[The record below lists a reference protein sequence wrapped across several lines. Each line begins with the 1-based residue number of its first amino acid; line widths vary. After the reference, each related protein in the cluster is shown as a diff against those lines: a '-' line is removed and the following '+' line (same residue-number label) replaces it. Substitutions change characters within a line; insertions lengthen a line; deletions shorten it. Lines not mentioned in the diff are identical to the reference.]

1 MLCNFRQDIPI
12 FVYLSVTHYIGIM
25 SPIYCV
31 HLYIYHHYIADI
43 YVHKRDIF
51 QVLVKRSLHIYD
63 LYSRK
68 NIVDEETFKW
78 FTIPYWKRKMLLF
91 EDFTS
96 EVKDI
101 LFWQNA
107 FGAYI
112 ADIYYVLNV
121 FEQIMIDYICS
132 PLYS

>member
-1 MLCNFRQDIPI
+1 
-12 FVYLSVTHYIGIM
+12 
-25 SPIYCV
+25 
-31 HLYIYHHYIADI
+31 
-43 YVHKRDIF
+43 
-51 QVLVKRSLHIYD
+51 
-63 LYSRK
+63 
-68 NIVDEETFKW
+68 
-78 FTIPYWKRKMLLF
+78 MLLF